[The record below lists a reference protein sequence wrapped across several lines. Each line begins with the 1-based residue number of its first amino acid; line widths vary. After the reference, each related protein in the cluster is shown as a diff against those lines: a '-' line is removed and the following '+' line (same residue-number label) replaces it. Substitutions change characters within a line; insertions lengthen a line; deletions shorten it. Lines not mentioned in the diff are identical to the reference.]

1 MGSEHPVR
9 QLRKKRGLTV
19 EQLSKRS
26 GVSVGAIKRTEA
38 GTNDWKTNRGTAAAL
53 AKALGV
59 TVDVLFKS
67 DELSNLGHGLKL
79 QPSKKLSKQEY
90 VCQNCHVAIPKINGD
105 KCPDCDPD

>member
-9 QLRKKRGLTV
+9 QLRKERNWTV

-38 GTNDWKTNRGTAAAL
+38 GTRGWKTNRETATAL

-67 DELSNLGHGLKL
+67 DELSNLGHRLKL
-79 QPSKKLSKQEY
+79 QPSKRSKKEL
-90 VCQNCHVAIPKINGD
+90 VCQKCHVTIPKINGD